1 MYRSRRHTRA
11 TVLRVSIR
19 PTQALGRFLAIA
31 ALCVLAGSVSM
42 IWLGVPGSGRQI
54 EHFPWP
60 FLDMWVRWDAGWYEQ
75 IAVREYNYS
84 ATNQSAAAY
93 FPLYP
98 LAMRAVM
105 LTGTNVFIAGILLT
119 FIFGAAAVVVFSRW
133 ASLMKPDAASLATWL
148 LVLWPFF
155 FYIVGAVYS
164 DALFLLCVT
173 MAFLQL
179 EKGKVGWATL
189 FGALA
194 TATRPIAPAVVLGLL
209 VRHIELRRAAGHKLG
224 LRDLLPLGSAAGVLA
239 FMGFLWWRFGDP
251 IGFVTTQA
259 GWQQLSGPAA
269 IFKYGAL
276 EKMRRIDLLFPAF
289 HAALAFAALASA
301 WPMRKSLGWGYA
313 VYTVVAVGLPLISS
327 RDFIGLG
334 RYVIAVFPFFLQGAI
349 ILSTRPRRTVAWL
362 AFSGVML
369 VWMTSRFSM
378 GFYTS

>member
-1 MYRSRRHTRA
+1 MASPQLRSAIRA
-11 TVLRVSIR
+11 AVTIR
-19 PTQALGRFLAIA
+19 PTQALRRFLAVA
-31 ALCVLAGSVSM
+31 AGCVLVGTVTYAFF
-42 IWLGVPGSGRQI
+42 GVPGSGRQI

-75 IAVREYNYS
+75 IALREYNYS
-84 ATNQSAAAY
+84 ATQQSAAAY

-105 LTGTNVFIAGILLT
+105 LTGTNVFVAGILLT
-119 FIFGAAAVVVFSRW
+119 FVFGAAAVVMFSRW
-133 ASLMKPDAASLATWL
+133 ATLMKPEAASLATWL
-148 LVLWPFF
+148 LVLWPFA

-173 MAFLQL
+173 SAFLML

-209 VRHIELRRAAGHKLG
+209 VRHLELRRRAGLPIRA
-224 LRDLLPLGSAAGVLA
+224 RDFLPLASVAGLLA
-239 FMGFLWWRFGDP
+239 FMTFLWWRFGDP
-251 IGFVTTQA
+251 IGFATTQA
-259 GWQQLSGPAA
+259 GWNQLSGPAA

-276 EKMRRIDLLFPAF
+276 SKMKPIDLTFPAF
-289 HAALAFAALASA
+289 HALLAFAALASA
-301 WPMRKSLGWGYA
+301 WPLRKSLGWGYS
-313 VYTVVAVGLPLISS
+313 VYVAVAIGLPLISS

-334 RYVIAVFPFFLQGAI
+334 RYAIAVFPFFLQAAL
-349 ILSTRPRRTVAWL
+349 ILAQRPRGKVVWL
-362 AFSGVML
+362 GLSSVLL
-369 VWMTSRFSM
+369 VWMISRFAM

>member
-1 MYRSRRHTRA
+1 M
-11 TVLRVSIR
+11 
-19 PTQALGRFLAIA
+19 RFLAVA
-31 ALCVLAGSVSM
+31 ALCVLVGTVSYASF
-42 IWLGVPGSGRQI
+42 GVPGSGRQI

-75 IAVREYNYS
+75 IALREYDYS

-105 LTGTNVFIAGILLT
+105 LTGTNVFVAGIALT
-119 FIFGAAAVVVFSRW
+119 FVFGAGAVVMFSRW
-133 ASLMKPDAASLATWL
+133 AVLMNPEVSSLATWM
-148 LVLWPFF
+148 LVLWPFA

-173 MAFLQL
+173 SAFFSL
-179 EKGKVGWATL
+179 EQGRVGWATF

-209 VRHIELRRAAGHKLG
+209 VRHLELRRRAGLPIRV
-224 LRDLLPLGSAAGVLA
+224 RDFLPLASATGLIC
-239 FMGFLWWRFGDP
+239 FMAFLWWRFGDP

-276 EKMRRIDLLFPAF
+276 SKMRTIDLVFPAF
-289 HAALAFAALASA
+289 HALLAFLALASA

-313 VYTVVAVGLPLISS
+313 VYTVVAIGLPLISS

-334 RYVIAVFPFFLQGAI
+334 RYVIAVFPFFLQAAI
-349 ILSTRPRRTVAWL
+349 TVSTRPKRVVAWL
-362 AFSGVML
+362 ALSGVML
-369 VWMTSRFSM
+369 VWMISRFAM

>member
-1 MYRSRRHTRA
+1 M
-11 TVLRVSIR
+11 
-19 PTQALGRFLAIA
+19 RFLAVA
-31 ALCVLAGSVSM
+31 ALCVLVGTVSYAF
-42 IWLGVPGSGRQI
+42 LGVPGSGRQI

-75 IAVREYNYS
+75 IALRDYNYS
-84 ATNQSAAAY
+84 ATDQSAAAY

-105 LTGTNVFIAGILLT
+105 LTGTNVFVAGIVLT
-119 FIFGAAAVVVFSRW
+119 FLFGAGAVVMFSRW
-133 ASLMKPDAASLATWL
+133 ACVMNPEGSSLATWM
-148 LVLWPFF
+148 LVLWPFA

-173 MAFLQL
+173 SAFFSL
-179 EKGKVGWATL
+179 EKGRVGWATF

-209 VRHIELRRAAGHKLG
+209 VRQLELRRRAGLPIRA
-224 LRDLLPLGSAAGVLA
+224 RDFLPLASATGLFC
-239 FMGFLWWRFGDP
+239 FMAFLWWRFGDP

-276 EKMRRIDLLFPAF
+276 SKMRGIDLVFPAF
-289 HAALAFAALASA
+289 HALLAFLALASA

-313 VYTVVAVGLPLISS
+313 VYTAVAIGLPLISS

-334 RYVIAVFPFFLQGAI
+334 RYVIAVFPFFLQAA
-349 ILSTRPRRTVAWL
+349 LTVSTRPARVVAWL
-362 AFSGVML
+362 ALSSVML
-369 VWMTSRFSM
+369 VWMISRFAM

>member
-1 MYRSRRHTRA
+1 VRA
-11 TVLRVSIR
+11 VSIR
-19 PTQALGRFLAIA
+19 PTQALGRFLAM
-31 ALCVLAGSVSM
+31 ALACAIVGTVA
-42 IWLGVPGSGRQI
+42 ITFLGVPGSGRQI
-54 EHFPWP
+54 EHFPQP

-75 IAVREYNYS
+75 IALREYTYS
-84 ATNQSAAAY
+84 PTQQSAAAY

-105 LTGTNVFIAGILLT
+105 LTGTNVFITGILLT
-119 FIFGAAAVVVFSRW
+119 FLFGAAAVVMFSRW
-133 ASLMKPDAASLATWL
+133 ASAMKPDAANLATWL
-148 LVLWPFF
+148 LVLWPFA

-173 MAFLQL
+173 TAFFQL
-179 EKGKVGWATL
+179 EKGRVGWATF

-209 VRHIELRRAAGHKLG
+209 VRHLEMRRAAGHPIRV
-224 LRDLLPLGSAAGVLA
+224 RDFVPLGAAAGLAA
-239 FMGFLWWRFGDP
+239 FMGFLWWKFGDP

-269 IFKYGAL
+269 VFKYGAL
-276 EKMRRIDLLFPAF
+276 EKMKRIDLIFPLF
-289 HAALAFAALASA
+289 HALLAFAALASA

-313 VYTVVAVGLPLISS
+313 VYTAVAVGLPLISS

-334 RYVIAVFPFFLQGAI
+334 RYVIAVFPFFLQAAL
-349 ILSTRPRRTVAWL
+349 ILGEKPKRKIAWL
-362 AFSGVML
+362 AFSSIML
-369 VWMTSRFSM
+369 IWMTSRFAM

>member
-1 MYRSRRHTRA
+1 MT
-11 TVLRVSIR
+11 IR
-19 PTQALGRFLAIA
+19 PSQALWRFLAVA
-31 ALCVLAGSVSM
+31 AACAVVGSVS
-42 IWLGVPGSGRQI
+42 ITLLGVPGSGRQI
-54 EHFPWP
+54 EHFTWP

-75 IAVREYNYS
+75 IALREYNYS
-84 ATNQSAAAY
+84 ATEQSAAAY

-98 LAMRAVM
+98 LAMRVVM
-105 LTGTNVFIAGILLT
+105 LTGMNVFLAGILLT
-119 FIFGAAAVVVFSRW
+119 FLFGAAAVMVFSQW
-133 ASLMKPDAASLATWL
+133 AKQLEPESASLATWL
-148 LVLWPFF
+148 LVLWPFA

-179 EKGKVGWATL
+179 ERGKVGWATF

-209 VRHIELRRAAGHKLG
+209 VRHLELRRAAGQP
-224 LRDLLPLGSAAGVLA
+224 LRVKDLLPAASAAGLLA
-239 FMGFLWWRFGDP
+239 FMAFLWWRFGDP

-269 IFKYGAL
+269 VFKYGAL
-276 EKMRRIDLLFPAF
+276 EKMKRIDLLFPLF
-289 HAALAFAALASA
+289 HAVLAFAALASA

-313 VYTVVAVGLPLISS
+313 VYTAVAVGLPLISS

-334 RYVIAVFPFFLQGAI
+334 RYVIAVFPFFLQAA
-349 ILSTRPRRTVAWL
+349 LVLENRPRARMIWL
-362 AFSGVML
+362 GLSGVML